1 MTSEALMAAFQKGD
15 AKAFSELMAR
25 HERPLWNFLRRF
37 VAVESQAE
45 DLLQETF
52 LRVIRH
58 AGDWQPSAKFST
70 WLYTIARNLCT
81 DQARRMSLRKAASL
95 DAAAGP
101 ATTDGA
107 SADGDTGPRRIDR
120 LSGGD
125 RGGEVAAQN
134 RQAADRI
141 EQAVAELPHDQRE
154 VFLMREV
161 MDMSFAEIAAA
172 VGASEPTVKS
182 RMRYALGRLRQALD
196 DLRDSGAHPTI
207 GSKLEQAT

>member
-25 HERPLWNFLRRF
+25 HEKPLWNFLRRF

-95 DAAAGP
+95 DAPAGP
-101 ATTDGA
+101 PDGGDGDGA
-107 SADGDTGPRRIDR
+107 PRRIDR
-120 LSGGD
+120 LDGGD

-134 RQAADRI
+134 RQAGSRI
-141 EQAVAELPHDQRE
+141 EEAVAGLPHDQRE

-182 RMRYALGRLRQALD
+182 RMRYALGKLREALE
-196 DLRDSGAHPTI
+196 DLRDSGAHPAI
-207 GSKLEQAT
+207 GSKLEQTT

>member
-15 AKAFSELMAR
+15 AKAFAELMAR
-25 HERPLWNFLRRF
+25 HEKPLWNFLRRF
-37 VAVESQAE
+37 VAVEAQAE

-81 DQARRMSLRKAASL
+81 DHARRMSLRKAASL
-95 DAAAGP
+95 DGAAAPSGS
-101 ATTDGA
+101 
-107 SADGDTGPRRIDR
+107 SADGDASGPRRIDR

-134 RQAADRI
+134 RQAASRI
-141 EQAVAELPHDQRE
+141 EEAVAELPHDQRE

-161 MDMSFAEIAAA
+161 MDMSFAEIASA

-182 RMRYALGRLRQALD
+182 RMRYALGRLREALE

-207 GSKLEQAT
+207 GSKLEQTT

>member
-1 MTSEALMAAFQKGD
+1 
-15 AKAFSELMAR
+15 
-25 HERPLWNFLRRF
+25 LWNFLRRF

-95 DAAAGP
+95 DAPVGP

-107 SADGDTGPRRIDR
+107 SADGDGSGPRRIDR

-125 RGGEVAAQN
+125 RGAEVAAQN

>member
-1 MTSEALMAAFQKGD
+1 MAAFQKGD

-25 HERPLWNFLRRF
+25 HEKPLWNFVRRF

-52 LRVIRH
+52 LRVIRN

-81 DQARRMSLRKAASL
+81 DHARRMSHRKAASL
-95 DAAAGP
+95 DAP
-101 ATTDGA
+101 VA
-107 SADGDTGPRRIDR
+107 SAPDGEGSAPRRIDR
-120 LSGGD
+120 LDGGD

-134 RQAADRI
+134 RQAASRI
-141 EQAVAELPHDQRE
+141 EQAVSQLPHEQRE

-182 RMRYALGRLRQALD
+182 RMRYALGRLREALE